1 MMKEV
6 VMLLGEPI
14 DFWIEL
20 RDSKDMN
27 EIDLIKE
34 NSELR
39 AKVSYYESY
48 LDKINKFRNVVD
60 GH

>member
-1 MMKEV
+1 MKEV